1 METLALPLETP
12 RHPSGLEVRAFSS
25 SGCVVVRGAICSV
38 FVGGTLLGEYDDGDR
53 ERGQRNVLMVTV
65 ANSGA
70 HLGRLAEAFRI
81 SDDYLR
87 RLRRKNE
94 AGGLGS
100 VLLLRQGANSEVTP
114 KQRAA
119 WCAQFAAGMTPK
131 VVFREQPRRGR
142 CGYTTVWREHKKW
155 KASQGIV
162 RERSPATEPVG
173 SSAPN
178 ANDDQLPLWPAT
190 NSESESAT
198 TVTEDEGPGEVVPM
212 TAQPVHSSREVQHLG
227 CWILLAL
234 AAEMGLHDE
243 AHEAFGGKHRDGLR
257 IALDAVM
264 CSLAIRQGCV
274 EGVRRLATP
283 SGPTLLRAERVPS
296 ASGVR
301 RLLGR
306 LIAQTGG
313 DATLDARMT
322 ERLLKI
328 AQTDDG
334 PAVFYVDNHLRPYTG
349 QQVVRKGWR
358 MQEKRVLPGTSDYYA
373 HDEDGR
379 PVFRIAVTSH
389 DSLTAWLVPLAQ
401 RIREGLGGER
411 VLLAFDR
418 AGAFAEP
425 LAELRDAD
433 FDFVTYERKPY
444 PELAAT
450 AFTATTIAGENVG
463 LHESRL
469 RNLGAGRGRIRR
481 IAVRTED
488 GRQVNFLASSK
499 LPAERIVEI
508 LWHRWVQENGF
519 KHGTERW
526 GMNQLDDRSVERYPP
541 GTIIPNPVR
550 RRLDRALRLAR
561 VAEGDARRVIARLP
575 AIGDR
580 RAAAEQDLAEALER
594 QQTIESLRPFIPT
607 HAPVEKTELADT
619 LVRHTGHLK
628 TVIDVV
634 RIVCANAESE
644 LAALIAPHSTRPR
657 EAKKVI
663 ANVFA
668 APGKVAVTADAIHVK
683 LAPAANRSERHAIAT
698 LFDALNKRN
707 LTLPGDPKRL
717 PLRFEIQLS
726 KGATV

>member
-1 METLALPLETP
+1 METLALPLEMP

-25 SGCVVVRGAICSV
+25 SGCVVVRGARCSV
-38 FVGGTLLGEYDDGDR
+38 FVGGTLLGEYDDEDR
-53 ERGQRNVLMVTV
+53 DRGQRNVLMVTI

-70 HLGRLAEAFRI
+70 HLGRLAAAFGI
-81 SDDYLR
+81 GDEYLR

-94 AGGLGS
+94 VGGLAS

-119 WCAQFAAGMTPK
+119 WWAQFATGMTPK
-131 VVFREQPRRGR
+131 RVWGEQPRRGR
-142 CGYTTVWREHKKW
+142 LGYTTVLREHKKW
-155 KASQGIV
+155 KASHV
-162 RERSPATEPVG
+162 SVLDPPANSEPT
-173 SSAPN
+173 SSVPPEH
-178 ANDDQLPLWPAT
+178 DDQLALWPTAAT
-190 NSESESAT
+190 ASEIADA
-198 TVTEDEGPGEVVPM
+198 VTEDERGKVVVPM
-212 TAQPVHSSREVQHLG
+212 TARPVHSSREVQHLG

-234 AAEMGLHDE
+234 ATEMGLHDE
-243 AHEAFGGKHRDGLR
+243 ARQAFGGKDRDGLR
-257 IALDAVM
+257 IALDAVL

-283 SGPTLLRAERVPS
+283 SGPALLRAERVPS

-301 RLLGR
+301 RMLGR
-306 LIAQTGG
+306 LIAKTGG

-322 ERLLKI
+322 QRLLKA
-328 AQTDDG
+328 AQIDDG

-349 QQVVRKGWR
+349 QQVIRKGWR
-358 MQEKRVLPGTSDYYA
+358 MQEKRVLPGTTDYYV

-401 RIREGLGGER
+401 RIRDGLDGEP

-425 LAELRDAD
+425 LAELRDAN

-444 PELAAT
+444 PELAVT
-450 AFTATTIAGENVG
+450 AFTTTTIAGEHVG

-508 LWHRWVQENGF
+508 LWHRWRQENGF

-541 GTIIPNPVR
+541 GTIIPNPIR

-561 VAEGDARRVIARLP
+561 VAEGDARRLLAKLP
-575 AIGDR
+575 AQSSR
-580 RAAAEQDLAEALER
+580 RAALEQDLAESLE
-594 QQTIESLRPFIPT
+594 QQEAIESVRPFIPT

-628 TVIDVV
+628 TVIDVL
-634 RIVCANAESE
+634 RIVGANAESE
-644 LAALIAPHSTRPR
+644 LAALIAPHTTRPR
-657 EAKKVI
+657 EAKKII
-663 ANVFA
+663 ANIFA
-668 APGKVAVTADAIHVK
+668 APGRVAVTTDAIHVK
-683 LAPAANRSERHAIAT
+683 LAPAANRSERHAIAR
-698 LFDALNKRN
+698 LLEALNKRN